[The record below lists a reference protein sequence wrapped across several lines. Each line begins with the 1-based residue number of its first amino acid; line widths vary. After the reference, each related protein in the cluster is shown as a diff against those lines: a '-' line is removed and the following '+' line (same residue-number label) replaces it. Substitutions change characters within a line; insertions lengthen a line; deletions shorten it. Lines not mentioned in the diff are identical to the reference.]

1 MAKNYDLNM
10 SGDENVSYSFLM
22 KQILDEMNVI
32 KSKMPNGELKH
43 MQDGMEE
50 MRESFKDMKDD
61 FSELK
66 KKLLD
71 PDDGVIVKVNE
82 NTKFRIQEEGRY
94 DEYYAIKKDV
104 SAMKEWQEGANKA
117 LWIIFG
123 AIVAIVVKIL
133 FGTGK

>member
-1 MAKNYDLNM
+1 MSKNYDFSM

-22 KQILDEMNVI
+22 KQILDEMNSI
-32 KSKMPNGELKH
+32 KSKLPNGELKH

-61 FSELK
+61 LSELK

-94 DEYYAIKKDV
+94 DEYYAIKKDL
-104 SAMKEWQEGANKA
+104 SAMKEWQAGANKA

-123 AIVAIVVKIL
+123 AIVAIAVKIL
-133 FGTGK
+133 FGAGK